1 MRAWNVIPTQVARVS
16 KRWRDSSAWDL
27 GVLARWGYVDMN
39 EAAVD
44 LTNA

>member
-1 MRAWNVIPTQVARVS
+1 MISTQVARVS